1 MVIQPYC
8 MHPYSLYSASSDLL
22 HSDSV
27 QTISSWSFNPIAFSL
42 YSASST
48 LLHSDSVQ
56 TISSWS
62 FNPIAFTHTALTVL
76 VSFIAFRLSTDYF
89 LMVIQSYC
97 MHPYSLYS
105 SSSDLLHS
113 DSVQTI
119 SSWSF
124 NPIAFTHTA
133 FTVLA
138 QIYCTQTQYRLFP
151 HGHSTL
157 LHAPIQPLQC

>member
-27 QTISSWSFNPIAFSL
+27 QTISSWSFNPIVFTHTAFTVLVSFIAFRLSTDYFLMVIQPYCIHPYSL
-42 YSASST
+42 NSASSA

-76 VSFIAFRLSTDYF
+76 VSCIAFRLSTDYF
-89 LMVIQSYC
+89 LMVIQPYC
-97 MHPYSLYS
+97 IHPYSLNS
-105 SSSDLLHS
+105 ASQL
-113 DSVQTI
+113 
-119 SSWSF
+119 
-124 NPIAFTHTA
+124 
-133 FTVLA
+133 
-138 QIYCTQTQYRLFP
+138 YCIQTQYRLFS

-157 LHAPIQPLQC
+157 LHSPIQP

>member
-8 MHPYSLYSASSDLL
+8 IHPYSLYSASSDLL

-27 QTISSWSFNPIAFSL
+27 QTISSWSFNPI
-42 YSASST
+42 
-48 LLHSDSVQ
+48 V
-56 TISSWS
+56 
-62 FNPIAFTHTALTVL
+62 FTHTAFTVL
-76 VSFIAFRLSTDYF
+76 VSFIALRLSTDYF
-89 LMVIQSYC
+89 LMVIQPYC
-97 MHPYSLYS
+97 IHPYRHYS
-105 SSSDLLHS
+105 ASSALLHS

-133 FTVLA
+133 FTVLV
-138 QIYCTQTQYRLFP
+138 QIYSTKTQYRLFP